1 MHHHT
6 FEILRHLSAQFPE
19 DRYYLFFD
27 AALLDSPALD
37 RAFISGLSPNC
48 EPVPLRTVGPTART
62 ARLAWLAWHIPRA
75 CAKWNVDLFHSF
87 GHTLPYAI
95 GRPAVLT
102 VHDLMPVELLSWSA
116 HDADAAERRRLLL
129 SAVRRATGICA
140 VSESTRREVLAV
152 APRNQN
158 TVVVVPNAVRETLGR
173 IGDESCLRDVVARY
187 QLPPR
192 FLLTI
197 GPDMPR
203 RNYARLVEAVA
214 LGRRAGKLQ
223 LPVVFVGANQW
234 SQTRAF
240 QQASAA
246 TLDDS
251 IRFLT
256 GVPDDDLSALFTLA
270 AAYVCPSVHEGF
282 CMPALE
288 ALACGTPV
296 ICSDLPVLHE
306 VAGED
311 ATFFDPANP
320 HSISEALTQFAVRP
334 EPTDEHRARWAAW
347 GRRFDWN
354 TSARTVRRLYEQ
366 IHRQPRSI

>member
-6 FEILRHLSAQFPE
+6 LEILRGLGTQFPE

-27 AALLDSPALD
+27 AALLGSPMLD
-37 RAFISGLSPNC
+37 REFISGLAPNC
-48 EPVPLRTVGPTART
+48 EPVPLRTFGPTARA
-62 ARLAWLAWHIPRA
+62 ARLAWLAWHVPRA
-75 CAKWNVDLFHSF
+75 CATWKVDLFHSF

-95 GRPAVLT
+95 GRPSVLT
-102 VHDLMPVELLSWSA
+102 VHDLMPVELLSWTA
-116 HDADAAERRRLLL
+116 HDADAAHRRRLLL

-140 VSESTRREVLAV
+140 VSAATRREILAV
-152 APRNQN
+152 APRNPD
-158 TVVVVPNAVRETLGR
+158 TVVVVPNAVRETLVR
-173 IGDESCLRDVVARY
+173 VHDDHRLRDVGARY

-203 RNYARLVEAVA
+203 RNYSRLVEAVA
-214 LGRRAGKLQ
+214 LGRSAGKTQ
-223 LPVVFVGANQW
+223 LPVVFVGASRW
-234 SQTRAF
+234 STTRVF
-240 QQASAA
+240 QQSAA
-246 TLDDS
+246 GNLNGT

-256 GVPDDDLSALFTLA
+256 DVPDEDLSALFTLA

-311 ATFFDPANP
+311 AIFFDPANP
-320 HSISEALTQFAVRP
+320 LSISDALTRFAERP
-334 EPTDEHRARWAAW
+334 EPSDEQRARWASR

-354 TSARTVRRLYEQ
+354 TSARTVRTLYEQ
-366 IHRQPRSI
+366 IRQQGRTI